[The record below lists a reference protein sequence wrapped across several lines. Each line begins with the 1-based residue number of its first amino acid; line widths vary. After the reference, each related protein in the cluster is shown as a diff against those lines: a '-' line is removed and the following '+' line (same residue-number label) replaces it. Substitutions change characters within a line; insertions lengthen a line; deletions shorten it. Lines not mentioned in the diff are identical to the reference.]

1 MGTKKTDY
9 ITKAKSLSTDQKERV
24 LSRMNG
30 KLPKRFLKDKV
41 TELEALAIQLELE
54 EEQLHE
60 WKEKVAALREKD
72 KS

>member
-24 LSRMNG
+24 LSRMSG

>member
-9 ITKAKSLSTDQKERV
+9 ITKAKSLSEDQKERV
-24 LSRMNG
+24 LSRMSG
-30 KLPKRFLKDKV
+30 KLPKRFFKDKV
-41 TELEALAIQLELE
+41 TEVEALAIQLELE
-54 EEQLHE
+54 EEQLQE